1 MNTRQIQNLLDYLGY
16 APGKIDGMDGT
27 NTRKVVKAFQL
38 DFGGVRKVWAG
49 GGGQR
54 RSRSGRTIGLR
65 NFKEECIMETVDSK
79 LANEFV
85 ASSHFRKGREHPL
98 TRVTI
103 HHAVMVGNA
112 RMVAASFRGTDK
124 KSATY
129 AIGNDGSIVQC
140 VKEEDTPWTSNSFDN
155 DSRAITIEV
164 GNSSVKKPWP
174 ISDAAMEALISLLVD
189 ICQRNPGIGRLRYT
203 GDLSGNLTMH
213 KWFYNTQCPGDYL
226 IEKFGWIAD
235 EVNKRLDAAN
245 VPKAT
250 TVYDL
255 SAVGLPET
263 LAEGIRAELESAGYS
278 AVLTAREVRQELP
291 VTPAEPEGYHS
302 IAGEAVAT
310 AAQMIAYIKAKRPGV
325 EQSVIDMIPLY
336 LTEGKAEGIAG
347 DIAFAQSCVETGL
360 FALPQETC
368 AVKLSQ
374 NNFAMMGVTSTFAQ
388 GESFAT
394 PQIGIRAQIQHLKA
408 YANAEALKGVCVDP
422 RFKLV
427 TRGSAPY
434 VEWLGQKENP
444 QGKGWASSAG
454 YGKKIL
460 DALAEIRGTQAP
472 AVDKPTEDTLALGNV
487 VTMQGGAPVYGANKE
502 FCSWVYSKNLYVR
515 GIDGD
520 KITVSI
526 YRTGAVTGNV
536 HRKYL
541 TKV

>member
-1 MNTRQIQNLLDYLGY
+1 MTIRQVQNLLDYLGY

-27 NTRKVVKAFQL
+27 NTRKAVKAFQL
-38 DFGGVRKVWAG
+38 DFGGVRKVWA
-49 GGGQR
+49 GGQR

-174 ISDAAMEALISLLVD
+174 ISDAAMEALICLLVD

-226 IEKFGWIAD
+226 TEKFGWIAD

-245 VPKAT
+245 VPKVT

-278 AVLTAREVRQELP
+278 AVLTAREVKQELP

-460 DALAEIRGTQAP
+460 NALAEIRGTQAP
-472 AVDKPTEDTLALGNV
+472 AVDKPAEDTLALGNV

>member
-1 MNTRQIQNLLDYLGY
+1 M
-16 APGKIDGMDGT
+16 
-27 NTRKVVKAFQL
+27 V
-38 DFGGVRKVWAG
+38 
-49 GGGQR
+49 
-54 RSRSGRTIGLR
+54 S
-65 NFKEECIMETVDSK
+65 VDSK
-79 LANEFV
+79 LASEFV
-85 ASSHFRKGREHPL
+85 ESPNHRNGRLYPL
-98 TRVTI
+98 TKITI
-103 HHAVMVGNA
+103 HHAAMVCNA
-112 RMVAASFRGTDK
+112 RTIANCFVSKNRSA
-124 KSATY
+124 SATY
-129 AIGNDGSIVQC
+129 CVGNDGSIVQC
-140 VKEEDTPWTSNSFDN
+140 VKEADMPWTSSNSDN
-155 DSRAITIEV
+155 DNRAVTIEV
-164 GNSSVKKPWP
+164 ANSSRGGQWP
-174 ISDAAMEALISLLVD
+174 VGDAAMESLIKLLVD
-189 ICQRNPGIGRLRYT
+189 ICQRNPGIGRLNYT
-203 GDLSGNLTMH
+203 GDTSGNLTMH
-213 KWFYNTQCPGDYL
+213 CWFSSTQCPGPYL
-226 IEKFGWIAD
+226 KSKFQYIAD
-235 EVNKRLDAAN
+235 EVNRRLDAAN
-245 VPKAT
+245 VPKVT

-278 AVLTAREVRQELP
+278 AVLTAREVKQELP

-325 EQSVIDMIPLY
+325 EQSVVDMIPLY
-336 LTEGKAEGIAG
+336 LSESKVEGIAG

-360 FALPQETC
+360 FSFPQETC

-374 NNFAMMGVTSTFAQ
+374 NNFAMMGVTSTFAH

-444 QGKGWASSAG
+444 KGKGWASSAG

-472 AVDKPTEDTLALGNV
+472 AEDKPAEDTLALGDV

-502 FCSWVYSKNLYVR
+502 FCSWVYSKKLYVR

-541 TKV
+541 AKI

>member
-1 MNTRQIQNLLDYLGY
+1 MTIRQVQNLLDYLGY
-16 APGKIDGMDGT
+16 VPGKIDGMDGT
-27 NTRKVVKAFQL
+27 NTRKAVKAFQL
-38 DFGGVRKVWAG
+38 DFGGVRKVWA
-49 GGGQR
+49 GGQR

-174 ISDAAMEALISLLVD
+174 ISDAAMEALICLLVD

-226 IEKFGWIAD
+226 TEKFGWIAD

-245 VPKAT
+245 VPKVT

-278 AVLTAREVRQELP
+278 AVLTAREVKQELP

-472 AVDKPTEDTLALGNV
+472 AVDEPAEDTLALGNV